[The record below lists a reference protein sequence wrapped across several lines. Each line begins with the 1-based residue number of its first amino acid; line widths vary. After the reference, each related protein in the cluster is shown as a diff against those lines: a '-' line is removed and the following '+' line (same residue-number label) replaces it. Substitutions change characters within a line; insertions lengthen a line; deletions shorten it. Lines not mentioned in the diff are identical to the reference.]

1 MNTNESDK
9 LLQQLHDMINK
20 LDTVDEKGYE
30 LLEDLDKDI
39 RLLLE
44 RSGEQPLAV
53 HPSVIRRLEH
63 AISYFEVTHPD
74 FTELLAKVMSDLS
87 NAGV

>member
-1 MNTNESDK
+1 MNNNKSDK
-9 LLQQLHDMINK
+9 LLQQLHDTINK

-44 RSGEQPLAV
+44 RTWEHPAKV
-53 HPSVIRRLEH
+53 HASVLRRLERSI
-63 AISYFEVTHPD
+63 AYFEVTHPEL
-74 FTELLAKVMSDLS
+74 TELIAKVMSDLS

>member
-1 MNTNESDK
+1 MDNKNTDN
-9 LLQQLHDMINK
+9 LLQELHDVINSI
-20 LDTVDEKGYE
+20 DTVDDKGCE

-44 RSGEQPLAV
+44 RSGDKPILA
-53 HPSVIRRLEH
+53 HSSMLRRLDR
-63 AISYFEVTHPD
+63 AISYFEASHPEL
-74 FTELLAKVMSDLS
+74 TALLAKVMSSLS